1 MVKLVIKLQKTYGL
15 TPREALALMVLCVQR
30 GFATDYTDLSAL
42 LTCQKDAARATINK
56 LRKKLPFEIVTA
68 YRTGWILPPES
79 LAILDAAI

>member
-42 LTCQKDAARATINK
+42 LTCQKDAARAT
-56 LRKKLPFEIVTA
+56 A

-79 LAILDAAI
+79 LAFLDAAI